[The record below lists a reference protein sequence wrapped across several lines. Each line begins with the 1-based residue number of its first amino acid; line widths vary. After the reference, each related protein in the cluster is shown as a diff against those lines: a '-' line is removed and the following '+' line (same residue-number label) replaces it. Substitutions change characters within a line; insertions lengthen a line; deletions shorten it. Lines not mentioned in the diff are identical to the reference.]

1 MANSVAS
8 SVKQIIDMSP
18 FVSEL
23 LVLDVISFSNLSKFI
38 QPKVE
43 EKLGKKVKN
52 AAIVMAIRRYTEDLK
67 VEKSAFSQEKL
78 QYEISMKT
86 NIYDVN
92 LVRNNSFMSKLN
104 FLYQKVDLAKGDFLN
119 ITIGTHEISLSISD
133 KYKEIVDE
141 LVANET
147 VMHKIDDLVALTI
160 QFNGNFLKTPGI
172 LYLATRKLAWE
183 NINLIEI
190 VSTMNDLT
198 FVLSRQDSM
207 RAFSVLQSFF
217 NNEL

>member
-8 SVKQIIDMSP
+8 CVKQIIDQSP

-43 EKLGKKVKN
+43 EKMGKEVKN

-67 VEKSAFSQEKL
+67 TEKSALSQEKL

-92 LVRNNSFMSKLN
+92 FVRNNSFMSKLDY
-104 FLYQKVDLAKGDFLN
+104 LYKQVDLNKGDFLN
-119 ITIGTHEISLSISD
+119 LTLGTHEISLAVSD
-133 KYKEIVDE
+133 KYKEVVDE
-141 LVANET
+141 LVKDEIIL
-147 VMHKIDDLVALTI
+147 HKTDDLVALTI

-172 LYLATRKLAWE
+172 MYLATRKLAWE

-198 FVLSRQDSM
+198 FIISRQDSM
-207 RAFSVLQSFF
+207 RAFSVLQTFF
-217 NNEL
+217 DNEL

>member
-1 MANSVAS
+1 MFA
-8 SVKQIIDMSP
+8 P
-18 FVSEL
+18 
-23 LVLDVISFSNLSKFI
+23 LDVISFSNLSKFI

-67 VEKSAFSQEKL
+67 VEKSAFSQEKI

-92 LVRNNSFMSKLN
+92 LVRNDSFMSKLN
-104 FLYQKVDLAKGDFLN
+104 YLYQKVDLAKGDFLN

>member
-67 VEKSAFSQEKL
+67 VEKSAFSQEKI

>member
-67 VEKSAFSQEKL
+67 VEDRKS
-78 QYEISMKT
+78 
-86 NIYDVN
+86 V
-92 LVRNNSFMSKLN
+92 V
-104 FLYQKVDLAKGDFLN
+104 
-119 ITIGTHEISLSISD
+119 
-133 KYKEIVDE
+133 
-141 LVANET
+141 
-147 VMHKIDDLVALTI
+147 
-160 QFNGNFLKTPGI
+160 
-172 LYLATRKLAWE
+172 
-183 NINLIEI
+183 
-190 VSTMNDLT
+190 
-198 FVLSRQDSM
+198 
-207 RAFSVLQSFF
+207 
-217 NNEL
+217 

>member
-23 LVLDVISFSNLSKFI
+23 LVLDVISYSNLAKFI
-38 QPKVE
+38 QPKIE
-43 EKLGKKVKN
+43 EKLGKKAKN

-67 VEKSAFSQEKL
+67 IEKTAMTQEKL

-92 LVRNNSFMSKLN
+92 LVRNNTFMPKLDY
-104 FLYQKVDLAKGDFLN
+104 LYKTVDLNKGDFLN
-119 ITIGTHEISLSISD
+119 LTIGTHEISLAISD
-133 KYKEIVDE
+133 KYKEIVDD
-141 LVANET
+141 LIKTET
-147 VMHKIDDLVALTI
+147 VLNKFNDLVALSI

-198 FVLSRQDSM
+198 FIIERQDSM

-217 NNEL
+217 DNEL

>member
-8 SVKQIIDMSP
+8 CVKQIIDQSP

-43 EKLGKKVKN
+43 EKMGKEVKN

-67 VEKSAFSQEKL
+67 TEKSALSQEKL

-92 LVRNNSFMSKLN
+92 LVRNNSFMAKLD
-104 FLYQKVDLAKGDFLN
+104 FLYKKVDLAKGDFLN
-119 ITIGTHEISLSISD
+119 LTIGTHEISLSVSD

-141 LVANET
+141 LVKNE
-147 VMHKIDDLVALTI
+147 VVLHKIDDLVALTI

-198 FVLSRQDSM
+198 FIISRQDSM

-217 NNEL
+217 DNEL

>member
-119 ITIGTHEISLSISD
+119 ITIGSHEISLSISD

>member
-67 VEKSAFSQEKL
+67 VEKSAFSQEKI

-92 LVRNNSFMSKLN
+92 LVRNDSFMSKLN
-104 FLYQKVDLAKGDFLN
+104 YLYQKVDLAKGDFLN

>member
-1 MANSVAS
+1 MAVSVAS

-43 EKLGKKVKN
+43 EKMGHPVKN

-67 VEKSAFSQEKL
+67 VEKSALSQEKL

-92 LVRNNSFMSKLN
+92 LVRNNAFMAKLDQ
-104 FLYQKVDLAKGDFLN
+104 LYKTVDMAKGDFLN
-119 ITIGTHEISLSISD
+119 LTIGTHEISLSISD
-133 KYKEIVDE
+133 KYKDVVDA

-147 VMHKIDDLVALTI
+147 VLHKIDDLVALTI

-198 FVLSRQDSM
+198 FIITRQDSM

>member
-8 SVKQIIDMSP
+8 CVKQIIDQSP

-43 EKLGKKVKN
+43 EKMGHEVKN

-67 VEKSAFSQEKL
+67 TEKSALSQEKL

-92 LVRNNSFMSKLN
+92 FVRNNSFMSKLDY
-104 FLYQKVDLAKGDFLN
+104 LYKQVDLNKGDFLN
-119 ITIGTHEISLSISD
+119 LTLGTHEISLAVSD

-141 LVANET
+141 LVKDE
-147 VMHKIDDLVALTI
+147 VILHKTDDLVALTI

-172 LYLATRKLAWE
+172 MYLATRKLAWE

-198 FVLSRQDSM
+198 FIISRQDSM
-207 RAFSVLQSFF
+207 RAFSVLQTFF
-217 NNEL
+217 DNEL

>member
-23 LVLDVISFSNLSKFI
+23 LVLDVISYSNLAKFI

-43 EKLGKKVKN
+43 EKLGKKAKN

-67 VEKSAFSQEKL
+67 IEKTAMTQEKL

-92 LVRNNSFMSKLN
+92 LVRNNTFMPKLDY
-104 FLYQKVDLAKGDFLN
+104 LYKTVDLNKGDFLN
-119 ITIGTHEISLSISD
+119 LTIGTHEISLAISD
-133 KYKEIVDE
+133 KYKEIVDD
-141 LVANET
+141 LIKTET
-147 VMHKIDDLVALTI
+147 VLNKFNDLVALSI

-198 FVLSRQDSM
+198 FIIERQDSM

-217 NNEL
+217 DNEL

>member
-67 VEKSAFSQEKL
+67 VEKSAFSQEKI

-133 KYKEIVDE
+133 KYKEIVD
-141 LVANET
+141 
-147 VMHKIDDLVALTI
+147 
-160 QFNGNFLKTPGI
+160 
-172 LYLATRKLAWE
+172 RK
-183 NINLIEI
+183 
-190 VSTMNDLT
+190 
-198 FVLSRQDSM
+198 
-207 RAFSVLQSFF
+207 SVV
-217 NNEL
+217 

>member
-8 SVKQIIDMSP
+8 CVKQIIDQSP

-43 EKLGKKVKN
+43 EKMGKVVKN

-67 VEKSAFSQEKL
+67 TEKSALSQEKL

-92 LVRNNSFMSKLN
+92 FVRNNSFMSKLDY
-104 FLYQKVDLAKGDFLN
+104 LYKQVDLNKGDFLN
-119 ITIGTHEISLSISD
+119 LTLGTHEISLAVSD
-133 KYKEIVDE
+133 KYKEVVDE
-141 LVANET
+141 LVKDEIIL
-147 VMHKIDDLVALTI
+147 HKTDDLVALTI

-172 LYLATRKLAWE
+172 MYLATRKLAWE

-198 FVLSRQDSM
+198 FIISRQDSM
-207 RAFSVLQSFF
+207 RAFSVLQTFF
-217 NNEL
+217 DNEL